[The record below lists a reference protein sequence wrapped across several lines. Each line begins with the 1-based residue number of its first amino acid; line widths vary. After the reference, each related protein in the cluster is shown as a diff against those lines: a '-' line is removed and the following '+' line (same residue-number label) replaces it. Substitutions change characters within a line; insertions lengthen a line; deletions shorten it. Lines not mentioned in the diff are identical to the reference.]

1 MNKNGVM
8 RNERDM
14 STDTRTATAL
24 AGRAR
29 HAILAVAAVALAPLA
44 AHAQP
49 SDPAAMTDE
58 AFYQRAAV
66 CAAALQTDQLAL
78 AARAKA
84 GELDLKPQLQQITKL
99 GFTYVGT
106 AYLRGLRDPRADNM
120 LKAQVAE
127 QKSWDAARHEKVVGE
142 CRVEAQGLFD
152 NASSMEQW
160 LVTNRA
166 NKRVDKF
173 LGTMN
178 PAPAASR

>member
-29 HAILAVAAVALAPLA
+29 HAILAVAAVAAVALAPLA

-99 GFTYVGT
+99 GFT
-106 AYLRGLRDPRADNM
+106 
-120 LKAQVAE
+120 
-127 QKSWDAARHEKVVGE
+127 
-142 CRVEAQGLFD
+142 
-152 NASSMEQW
+152 
-160 LVTNRA
+160 
-166 NKRVDKF
+166 
-173 LGTMN
+173 
-178 PAPAASR
+178 